1 MLFNVEI
8 ERKVT
13 EKITYTNTAGEQVV
27 FSSEP
32 PFMYTTKSGFETPE
46 NIVTKQQNYGMDG
59 SSFLSARINDREI
72 VINGVI
78 RADSK
83 EESAEYRM
91 LLIRVLNPKLAGSL
105 SYENE
110 HGQYEID
117 VIPVFAPIINE
128 ATYIG
133 NGLISDMQVIFDALD
148 PLWTDKPEIDAEIPM
163 AREENLFEFPL
174 EITDNFEFSRLIAG
188 DVIEIQNNGDV
199 AVGAVFTINV
209 NGILVN
215 PRLYNVITQEYF
227 ALNGTFTTGTRLRI
241 STVRGKKRVEQDDGD
256 GWYNIMTK
264 RKVESTFL
272 QIERGIN
279 YLQLQ
284 ADEGVEFT
292 TSYICFEPKIL
303 GV

>member
-1 MLFNVEI
+1 MEMVI
-8 ERKVT
+8 
-13 EKITYTNTAGEQVV
+13 YTNSDGKEIK
-27 FSSEP
+27 FSFGS
-32 PFMYTTKSGFETPE
+32 PFNLQNKEGFDSAEIIT
-46 NIVTKQQNYGMDG
+46 NSQTNYGVDG
-59 SSFLSARINDREI
+59 EGFISSRLSVRNLSLSGYLI
-72 VINGVI
+72 G
-78 RADSK
+78 DSK
-83 EESAEYRM
+83 EDYLRLRKQMISTF
-91 LLIRVLNPKLAGSL
+91 NPRLAGKVT
-105 SYENE
+105 YANDI
-110 HGQYEID
+110 GQYQID
-117 VIPVFAPIINE
+117 VIPEFLPRFNE
-128 ATYIG
+128 AELKGFGSGDSFTVV
-133 NGLISDMQVIFDALD
+133 LKALD
-148 PLWTDKPEIDAEIPM
+148 PYWTDKSEIDAEIPM

-174 EITDNFEFSRLIAG
+174 EITDDFEFSRLIAG

-215 PRLYNVITQEYF
+215 PRLYNVITQDYF

-241 STVRGKKRVEQDDGD
+241 STLRGKKRVEQDDGD

-272 QIERGIN
+272 QIDRGIN

-292 TSYICFEPKIL
+292 TSYIRFEPKIL